1 MKQTMKTF
9 IANPFYDCI
18 FSHMMEDE
26 CVAKL
31 FISALLQKEVLSV
44 KIRQHK
50 REGKHKACIPL
61 LFRIDLLVAVKGMDD
76 PIIVRF
82 RKTWRVT
89 KTVCLRQY
97 LGAQYVN
104 EDVLER
110 EENRF
115 GLPVVDVYILCHK
128 LGELT
133 NPVVYVQRHILDY
146 STNLIS
152 DGVSDKFIENLP
164 YDSIIVQ
171 SPYLREH
178 AYSRLE
184 RILSVFNQEYC
195 MKGNEHVLELEED
208 LFCPDEQLL
217 LNRLLRVAAD
227 PDFCHAMDM
236 EDELLSEI
244 EERDTKIMLLDKMIE
259 ERKQML
265 KINQTFDSAIC
276 LLYTNNMSVADIA
289 AQLSIREEEV
299 TDALKRKGLK

>member
-1 MKQTMKTF
+1 MKTF

-61 LFRIDLLVAVKGMDD
+61 LFRIDLLVTVNGMDSQ
-76 PIIVRF
+76 IVVKL
-82 RKTWRVT
+82 RKTWRAT
-89 KTVCLRQY
+89 KTTHLRQY
-97 LGAQYVN
+97 LAAQYLN

-128 LGELT
+128 LGGLT
-133 NPVVYVQRHILDY
+133 EPVVYVQRHILDY
-146 STNLIS
+146 STKLIP
-152 DGVSDKFIENLP
+152 DGVSDKFIEHLP

-171 SPYLREH
+171 SPYLSGH
-178 AYSRLE
+178 AHSRLE

-195 MKGNEHVLELEED
+195 MEGNEHLLELEED
-208 LFCPDEQLL
+208 LFPPDEQLL
-217 LNRLLRVAAD
+217 LNRLLRAAAY
-227 PDFCHAMDM
+227 PDFCRAMDI

>member
-1 MKQTMKTF
+1 
-9 IANPFYDCI
+9 
-18 FSHMMEDE
+18 MMEDE

-61 LFRIDLLVAVKGMDD
+61 LFRIDLLVTVNGMDSQ
-76 PIIVRF
+76 IVVKL
-82 RKTWRVT
+82 RKTWRAT
-89 KTVCLRQY
+89 KTTHLRQY
-97 LGAQYVN
+97 LAAQYLN

-195 MKGNEHVLELEED
+195 MKGNEHLLEINEEV
-208 LFCPDEQLL
+208 FHNDEQILVS
-217 LNRLLRVAAD
+217 RLVKAAVA
-227 PDFCHAMDM
+227 PDVRRAMDV
-236 EDELLSEI
+236 EDEILSEI
-244 EERDTKIMLLDKMIE
+244 EARDTTIMIKDKEIKEKDKKLE
-259 ERKQML
+259 EKDKKLEEQNEKL
-265 KINQTFDSAIC
+265 SSAIC
-276 LLYTNNMSVADIA
+276 LLSKNHISVTDIA
-289 AQLSIREEEV
+289 VQLSISEEEV
-299 TDALKRKGLK
+299 VETLRRKGLK